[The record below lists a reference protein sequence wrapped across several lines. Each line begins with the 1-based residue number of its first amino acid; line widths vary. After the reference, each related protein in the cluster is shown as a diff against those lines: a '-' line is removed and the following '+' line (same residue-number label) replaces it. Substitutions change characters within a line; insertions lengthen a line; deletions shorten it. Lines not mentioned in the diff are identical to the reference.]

1 MTSQAV
7 TPLFIIM
14 KDKHVENIVKEFQTR
29 SRVGIEKYGVTLERN
44 DLELIEWL
52 QHAKEEAMDLTLY
65 LERVISELKE
75 KNLK

>member
-1 MTSQAV
+1 
-7 TPLFIIM
+7 M